1 MSPRG
6 DELDMARTI
15 RRDAVAPDQVL
26 AGRYRLEQ
34 RIGSGGMGQVWR
46 AMDTEMQMAVA
57 IKLLPTVLAGDDRA
71 IATLKREAAVALRL
85 SHPNICRLHTLQS
98 DGEHT
103 FLVMEL
109 VEGSTLEQRLEQR
122 THRRM
127 PWAQLKPIAGQIA
140 AAIDHAHALI
150 PPVLHR
156 DLKPANIMV
165 DGSGRV
171 KVLDFGVAREI
182 RNTVTGLTGRADTAG
197 TVQYMS
203 PEQFR
208 GDEVSPAS
216 DRYSFAAV
224 LYECLA
230 GRPLVNPEGDL
241 DYQVLRKRFEPL
253 EHVSADVNAML
264 KAGLIRKPAE
274 RPSSCAELVAMPDRL
289 EQERKQQREAQRRHR
304 EPWPAWLKW
313 CIALLVII
321 GGLWAL
327 GEWRQHQQRRD
338 EAASLHQSATA
349 QRERLAALDVIEQTT
364 AWSGAREAHESADA
378 LRGEGEYRQAIEK
391 YKLALNR
398 YAVAEEQARRLAQQ
412 TAAPRQA
419 EQERGWCFIATA
431 AYGSYDASAV
441 KLLRRFR
448 DQVLMPTAPGRA
460 AVDAYYHLSPPLARA
475 IEGSAPLQ
483 FAVRTALTP
492 VILLAAAALEAQ
504 YALWLLLCLLL
515 AGLFRGMAHAKAPGA
530 LGGLSTS
537 AWDGC
542 AMHWLA
548 SNQRHPMHPGPSDPP
563 DLGAHPR
570 TILPLRA
577 LAPSREAS
585 LGPVS
590 RNGHG
595 TDPRTD

>member
-15 RRDAVAPDQVL
+15 RRDAVAPGQVL

-57 IKLLPTVLAGDDRA
+57 IKLLPPVLAGDDRA

-109 VEGSTLEQRLEQR
+109 IEGRTLEQRLEQR

-127 PWAQLKPIAGQIA
+127 PWAQLKPIAEQIA
-140 AAIDHAHALI
+140 AAIDHAHGLI

-241 DYQVLRKRFEPL
+241 EYQVLRKRFEPL
-253 EHVSADVNAML
+253 EHVPADVNAML
-264 KAGLIRKPAE
+264 KTALARKPAE
-274 RPSSCAELVAMPDRL
+274 RPASCAELVAMPDRL
-289 EQERKQQREAQRRHR
+289 EQDRKQQRQAQHRHR

-313 CIALLVII
+313 CIALLIII

-338 EAASLHQSATA
+338 EAASLSQSATA

-364 AWSGAREAHESADA
+364 AWSGAREAHESADE
-378 LRGEGEYRQAIEK
+378 LREEGEYRQAIEK
-391 YKLALNR
+391 YNLALNR
-398 YAVAEEQARRLAQQ
+398 YDLAEEEARRLAQQ
-412 TAAPRQA
+412 TEAPRQA

-431 AYGSYDASAV
+431 AYGSYDAGAV
-441 KLLRRFR
+441 QWLRRFR
-448 DQVLMPTAPGRA
+448 DEVLMPTAPGRA

-475 IEGSAPLQ
+475 IEDSAPLQ

-504 YALWLLLCLLL
+504 YALWLLLYLLL
-515 AGLFRGMAHAKAPGA
+515 AGIFWRMAHAKAPGA
-530 LGGLSTS
+530 TGGLSTS

-542 AMHWLA
+542 PMHWLA
-548 SNQRHPMHPGPSDPP
+548 GTKWHSMPPGPSDPANP
-563 DLGAHPR
+563 GALLQA
-570 TILPLRA
+570 ILPFRA

-585 LGPVS
+585 FGPVT

-595 TDPRTD
+595 TTPRTD